1 MLSNPH
7 QYLNCA
13 RQFIA
18 GKFLPCIFTLTVFFI
33 YWSVPLFAAESEGGG
48 SQLLDFIW
56 KVVNVT
62 VLLAIIY
69 KFAKKPLAN
78 ALNNSAS
85 TAKKVIDDAREAE
98 ENISAELNEMRSK
111 IAGLEEEAV
120 QMVNSAKKEAELEK
134 ERIIEEGRQEIE
146 RMKKQASFA
155 LDQERRKAEDDLR
168 HWIAE
173 ESVNL
178 AENKLKQEMD
188 QNQQNKL
195 VTKYMDQN
203 TELREVLSDIKV
215 SSRAKLE
222 ILKGVLNEIKA
233 PALVDTFSR
242 YLLSK
247 RRIDFLPDIERAFN
261 LLLQEKLGRIEADVT
276 TAYELPDETVK
287 NMEDAISS
295 YSGKEVEVNVTIDP
309 SIIGGIVTR
318 IGSMVIDGSIQTQL
332 NQIRQS
338 IIKG

>member
-1 MLSNPH
+1 MS
-7 QYLNCA
+7 QGMIA
-13 RQFIA
+13 RR
-18 GKFLPCIFTLTVFFI
+18 
-33 YWSVPLFAAESEGGG
+33 Y
-48 SQLLDFIW
+48 
-56 KVVNVT
+56 
-62 VLLAIIY
+62 
-69 KFAKKPLAN
+69 AK
-78 ALNNSAS
+78 AL
-85 TAKKVIDDAREAE
+85 
-98 ENISAELNEMRSK
+98 
-111 IAGLEEEAV
+111 
-120 QMVNSAKKEAELEK
+120 
-134 ERIIEEGRQEIE
+134 
-146 RMKKQASFA
+146 
-155 LDQERRKAEDDLR
+155 
-168 HWIAE
+168 
-173 ESVNL
+173 VNL
-178 AENKLKQEMD
+178 AEKENDLDNAGKNLTALTEVYKE
-188 QNQQNKL
+188 
-195 VTKYMDQN
+195 N

-242 YLLSK
+242 YLLAK